1 MKKPLLFTV
10 LLVAFAMQLAT
21 AQEAKPTFKKN
32 SIQIGK
38 TGYYFDS
45 ENPFGI
51 EKRIFWLRIISY
63 DEILATLPYIGYTR
77 KFTPAFGMRVSVEDH
92 ADCYSCKKHT
102 GNGYPPAFEVIS
114 RGFRHLQFNFLYD
127 YSVTKKLSFILAAGP
142 GYRWA
147 TYGELWYPYDYHEWA
162 DVTEIDG
169 RSFHEWG
176 IGGAFEVKYKF
187 FRQFSLSAKGEY
199 YNFSVR
205 PIQHWG
211 AGAYL
216 GFDF

>member
-1 MKKPLLFTV
+1 MKKTLLFTV

-45 ENPFGI
+45 ENPFGFDD
-51 EKRIFWLRIISY
+51 RIFKFKVFSY
-63 DEILATLPYIGYTR
+63 DDILAYLPYIGYTR
-77 KFTPAFGMRVSVEDH
+77 KFTPTFGMRVSVENYS
-92 ADCYSCKKHT
+92 DCYSCKKYPRNVH
-102 GNGYPPAFEVIS
+102 PPAFEVIS
-114 RGFRHLQFNFLYD
+114 RSFGHLQFNFLYD
-127 YSVTKKLSFILAAGP
+127 YSITKRLSVLLAAGP
-142 GYRWA
+142 SYRWA
-147 TYGELWYPYDYHEWA
+147 SLGEWWYLHDYDQWTDNFEG
-162 DVTEIDG
+162 DG

-187 FRQFSLSAKGEY
+187 FRQFWLSAKGEY

-205 PIQHWG
+205 PMQHWG